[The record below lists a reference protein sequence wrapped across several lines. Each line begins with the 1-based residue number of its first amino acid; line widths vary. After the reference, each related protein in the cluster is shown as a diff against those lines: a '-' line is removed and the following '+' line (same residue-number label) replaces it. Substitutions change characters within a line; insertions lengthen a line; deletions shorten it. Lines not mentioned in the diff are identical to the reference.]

1 MAWIAIE
8 INCNGKTFAGS
19 QHTSRNEWSF
29 PYFEEV
35 TAGDMFTV
43 GDKTYV
49 IEQIVDY
56 AGRNEQLLIGGK
68 EVKNVKSKAGRIK
81 PDDGE

>member
-1 MAWIAIE
+1 
-8 INCNGKTFAGS
+8 
-19 QHTSRNEWSF
+19 
-29 PYFEEV
+29 
-35 TAGDMFTV
+35 MFTV
-43 GDKTYV
+43 GDTTYV

-81 PDDGE
+81 PNDGE